1 MLEKL
6 EWQSRMY
13 NPESLA
19 TLGIQDTGK
28 SVFLGLW
35 YLTPLS
41 TIFQLYR
48 DGQFYIKF
56 VSDLQ
61 QVCGFLR
68 VLHIPPPIKLT
79 VTI

>member
-28 SVFLGLW
+28 SVFLGL
-35 YLTPLS
+35 YL
-41 TIFQLYR
+41 YDR
-48 DGQFYIKF
+48 
-56 VSDLQ
+56 
-61 QVCGFLR
+61 R
-68 VLHIPPPIKLT
+68 VTKALVA
-79 VTI
+79 VTAW

>member
-28 SVFLGLW
+28 RFFFKVYG
-35 YLTPLS
+35 
-41 TIFQLYR
+41 I
-48 DGQFYIKF
+48 
-56 VSDLQ
+56 
-61 QVCGFLR
+61 
-68 VLHIPPPIKLT
+68 
-79 VTI
+79 

>member
-41 TIFQLYR
+41 TICRL
-48 DGQFYIKF
+48 
-56 VSDLQ
+56 
-61 QVCGFLR
+61 
-68 VLHIPPPIKLT
+68 
-79 VTI
+79 